1 MIMSVST
8 LTILSGAATPVRVVN
23 GCMGRTFEA
32 REGAHATLSS
42 KAEPRSPAPRRRSR
56 LRRGGPALVRRRL
69 HVGVREPEV
78 VADLVHED
86 VGDEV
91 PEGLLVR
98 GPVVEERP
106 AVEPDHVRE
115 LP

>member
-42 KAEPRSPAPRRRSR
+42 KAGPRSPAPRRRSR
-56 LRRGGPALVRRRL
+56 LRRGGPAPVGRRLDRL
-69 HVGVREPEV
+69 HVGVREPEMV
-78 VADLVHED
+78 TDLVHED

-106 AVEPDHVRE
+106 AVEPD
-115 LP
+115 